1 MKRLAASL
9 VSTLVI
15 AIGLPESAW
24 AHSVS
29 SRFGE
34 LYGGILHPLTT
45 LQHLVP
51 WLGLGLLGGLLDTR
65 TSRWVLIAFP
75 AAVGV
80 GTLLA
85 GAFPEL
91 AVVSY
96 FNLSSFVI
104 IGVAVALALTFNTP
118 MFVGFTALIGFS
130 HGYANGNAD
139 LAGTAQVLYVIGVM
153 VAGYLVIAMTTGVA
167 NALSSRTPWG
177 GVAVRA
183 AGSWIVAVG
192 LVFGGFTLMQC
203 PVR

>member
-1 MKRLAASL
+1 MKRLVTSIVPALA
-9 VSTLVI
+9 I
-15 AIGLPESAW
+15 ALCLPEGAW

-34 LYGGILHPLTT
+34 LYSGILHPLTT

-75 AAVGV
+75 AAAGA

-85 GAFPEL
+85 GTLPAL
-91 AVVSY
+91 AIVTY

-104 IGVAVALALTFNTP
+104 IGIAVALALTFNTP
-118 MFVGFTALIGFS
+118 MFVGFTVLIGFS
-130 HGYANGNAD
+130 HGYANGNPD
-139 LAGTAQVLYVIGVM
+139 LTGVAQLLYVFGVM
-153 VAGYLVIAMTTGVA
+153 VAGYLVVAMTTGFA

-192 LVFGGFTLMQC
+192 LVFGGFTLLQAA
-203 PVR
+203 